1 MRQAMEKWME
11 SAKGEIMSKLESV
24 CASLEEKLV
33 KSVQKLEEK
42 VGELE
47 QENSS
52 LRSRMETLERYE
64 RGDCLEIH
72 NVPKTDNENTE
83 ELVLSIADAM
93 GMEIT
98 SADISTVYRLP
109 VKKEKSNAAIPRIY
123 VKFTKRSTKRQMYG
137 IRIKQ
142 KVTHE
147 QLGLSS
153 TGKVYI
159 HEHLTKTQNDLYF
172 RAKDKTRE
180 ASFKFIWTQDQR
192 IYVRDN
198 VKSKRILIDTE
209 DDLDLITREPEPTRK
224 LRSDSR
230 TS

>member
-1 MRQAMEKWME
+1 
-11 SAKGEIMSKLESV
+11 
-24 CASLEEKLV
+24 
-33 KSVQKLEEK
+33 
-42 VGELE
+42 
-47 QENSS
+47 
-52 LRSRMETLERYE
+52 
-64 RGDCLEIH
+64 
-72 NVPKTDNENTE
+72 
-83 ELVLSIADAM
+83 
-93 GMEIT
+93 
-98 SADISTVYRLP
+98 
-109 VKKEKSNAAIPRIY
+109 
-123 VKFTKRSTKRQMYG
+123 MYG

>member
-1 MRQAMEKWME
+1 ME

-47 QENSS
+47 EKNSS

-83 ELVLSIADAM
+83 ELVLGIADAM

-98 SADISTVYRLP
+98 SADISTTYRLP
-109 VKKEKSNAAIPRIY
+109 VKKEKQPSQGYMLNSLNEVPKDKCRESNHAEGDP
-123 VKFTKRSTKRQMYG
+123 RSTW
-137 IRIKQ
+137 
-142 KVTHE
+142 
-147 QLGLSS
+147 S
-153 TGKVYI
+153 
-159 HEHLTKTQNDLYF
+159 
-172 RAKDKTRE
+172 
-180 ASFKFIWTQDQR
+180 
-192 IYVRDN
+192 
-198 VKSKRILIDTE
+198 
-209 DDLDLITREPEPTRK
+209 
-224 LRSDSR
+224 
-230 TS
+230 